1 MNRHLARALA
11 KVRNLFAAKPADE
24 DFEREIDAHLAFLEQ
39 EYLDRGHTLVDARQ
53 RARLAFGGVE
63 HTRQAYRDERSILWM
78 SQASQDVR
86 HALRAMKHAPG
97 FTASAVLTL
106 ALGIGAN
113 TAVFS
118 VVNAVLLRPLDYP
131 DPGRIVQSFLMSGGG
146 PIAGTSIPDLRFL
159 LDRANSV
166 QDITAYDFDQS
177 EMGLTSGVPEEVHG
191 IHVTSN
197 YFRLFG
203 APVLLGRTFDRTDDQ
218 PHGPKVIVLSY
229 GLWKR
234 RFAGDRAIV
243 GKEIS
248 LDKESYTVLGVIGK
262 SFHSEPEAQ
271 LWIPFQFDLNS
282 TDQLHSF
289 QVAARLKP
297 EITLAQANAQLD
309 AASQSARR
317 TSELPDPDLRFQ
329 LRRLQDAMARD
340 IRSSLLTLQ
349 GAVGFVLLIACANL
363 ANLLL
368 VRMIVRRR
376 EFAIRAA
383 IGAGSGRIIR
393 QLMVESLL
401 LSFLGCVSGSF
412 VGILGVNLLL
422 KIIPDN
428 LPGIREISATIGL
441 DWRVMA
447 FAVGVSIVT
456 GIVFSILP
464 AFAAL
469 RPKLTDM
476 LNETGTRQGLG
487 LRTKW
492 LHSLTI
498 ISEVALSLILLI
510 GAALLVRTFLLLNR
524 VDPGFDSHH
533 VLMMTMPMHGSRSES
548 AESLSAMVRDA
559 RQQLAVIPGV
569 EASATS
575 FSPPFTSG
583 RIGLPFSSL
592 SPTSEVSGDGNWL
605 AASPGYF
612 HVLKIP
618 IRRGRDF
625 AAGDKSGGPSVV
637 MINETMAKRF
647 WPGQDA
653 LGQRIVI
660 GKGLGPKFED
670 KPRTIV
676 GIFGDTQDNDLA
688 RAAEPTM
695 IIPDAQEP
703 DGIIELMSQF
713 GPIWWMV
720 RTRIEPHQ
728 VIPAVSEQLRKV
740 SGGRPVGN
748 IRTLDE
754 MLAQSIATQ
763 RFNMLLLAIFALT
776 ALLLSSVGVYGVIAY
791 SVAERGH
798 EIGVRMALG
807 ADRPSVRNMVLREG
821 LAKGTLGVLCGAGAA
836 FFLARLLTGLLFGV
850 SAHDA
855 RVFVAMPLVL
865 EIVTAVA
872 AYIPARR
879 AANLDPV
886 RALRGE

>member
-1 MNRHLARALA
+1 MNRRLARVLA
-11 KVRNLFAAKPADE
+11 KVRNLFAAKRADE

-39 EYLDRGHTLVDARQ
+39 EYLGQGHTLAEARR
-53 RARLAFGGVE
+53 RARLACGGVE
-63 HTRQAYRDERSILWM
+63 HTRQAHRDERSFLWL
-78 SQASQDVR
+78 SQAAQDVR
-86 HALRAMKHAPG
+86 HALRSMSHAPG

-118 VVNAVLLRPLDYP
+118 VVNAALLRPLDYP
-131 DPGRIVQSFLMSGGG
+131 DPGCIVQFFLTSSGGATPG
-146 PIAGTSIPDLRFL
+146 ASIPDLRFL

-177 EMGLTSGVPEEVHG
+177 ELGLTSGVPEEVHG

-203 APVLLGRTFDRTDDQ
+203 APVLLGHTFDRIDDQ
-218 PHGPKVIVLSY
+218 ANGPNVVVLSY

-234 RFAGDRAIV
+234 RFVGDKGIV
-243 GKEIS
+243 GKAIS
-248 LDKESYTVLGVIGK
+248 LDKESYIVIGVTGK

-289 QVAARLKP
+289 AVAARLKP

-309 AASQSARR
+309 TASQSARR
-317 TSELPDPDLRFQ
+317 TSDLPDPDFRFQ
-329 LRRLQDAMARD
+329 LRRLHDAMVGD
-340 IRSSLLTLQ
+340 IESSLLTLQ

-363 ANLLL
+363 GNLLL
-368 VRMIVRRR
+368 VRMTVRRR

-393 QLMVESLL
+393 QLIVESLL
-401 LSFLGCVSGSF
+401 LSFFGCAIGAF
-412 VGILGVNLLL
+412 VGILGVNVLL
-422 KIIPDN
+422 KIGPGNIP
-428 LPGIREISATIGL
+428 PIQEMGATVGL

-447 FAVGVSIVT
+447 FAAGLSIVT
-456 GIVFSILP
+456 GLVFAILP
-464 AFAAL
+464 ALAVL
-469 RPKLTDM
+469 RPKLTDT
-476 LNETGTRQGLG
+476 LNETCSRQGLG

-498 ISEVALSLILLI
+498 ISEVALSLILLT
-510 GAALLVRTFLLLNR
+510 GAALLMRTFILLNR

-533 VLMMTMPMHGSRSES
+533 VLMMTMPMRGSRSES
-548 AESLSAMVRDA
+548 AASLSAMVRDA
-559 RQQLAVIPGV
+559 RQQLGAIPGV
-569 EASATS
+569 EASAAS
-575 FSPPFTSG
+575 FSPPFTS
-583 RIGLPFSSL
+583 RMGLPFSS
-592 SPTSEVSGDGNWL
+592 VSGTSAVSGAGEWL

-618 IRRGRDF
+618 ILRGRDF
-625 AAGDKSGGPSVV
+625 DACEESGGPLVV

-647 WPGQDA
+647 WSHQDA
-653 LGQRIVI
+653 LGQQIVI
-660 GKGLGPKFED
+660 GKGLGPKFAD
-670 KPRTIV
+670 KPRTII
-676 GIFGDTQDNDLA
+676 GIFGDTRDNDLA
-688 RAAEPTM
+688 HAPEPTM
-695 IIPDAQEP
+695 VIPDAQEP

-728 VIPAVSEQLRKV
+728 LIPAVSEQLRKV
-740 SGGRPVGN
+740 SDGRPVGN
-748 IRTLDE
+748 IRTLDD
-754 MLAQSIATQ
+754 MLARSIAKQ
-763 RFNMLLLAIFALT
+763 KFNMLLLSIFAFT
-776 ALLLSSVGVYGVIAY
+776 ALLLSAVGVYGVIAY
-791 SVAERGH
+791 SVAQRGH

-807 ADRPSVRNMVLREG
+807 ADRPDVRNMVLREG
-821 LAKGTLGVLCGAGAA
+821 LAKGTLGVICGACAA
-836 FFLARLLTGLLFGV
+836 FFVARLLTGLLFGV

-865 EIVTAVA
+865 ELVTAIA